1 VKFQTDVGI
10 HSWQSAKRGLD
21 CEDGSEI
28 ILGTF
33 ACTTE
38 APRRRPSPSSAP
50 SSATGLFKGVG
61 AGQSLGTVKVEDAT
75 DDSLEEARNADPGG
89 QLERPKKRRQSGGW
103 MSSVA
108 CDQRCIS
115 KR

>member
-1 VKFQTDVGI
+1 MHHRGPQATAIAIFGAIIGDRPVQGGWCWPIVG
-10 HSWQSAKRGLD
+10 D
-21 CEDGSEI
+21 SE
-28 ILGTF
+28 G
-33 ACTTE
+33 
-38 APRRRPSPSSAP
+38 R
-50 SSATGLFKGVG
+50 
-61 AGQSLGTVKVEDAT
+61 DAT